1 MSTRTRRVSET
12 GNDGGPTSS
21 SSTLQI
27 PAIKSTTT
35 SQGRAA
41 LNQSINLGPAHNQ
54 RKRRLDVDSD
64 NIIATDPA
72 GGRLK
77 RRRSP
82 SVPLPDQTAGAT
94 RRGSG
99 AGGSA
104 ENEIEKR
111 EEARIKGT
119 EIYDHVMYEQ
129 DAE

>member
-1 MSTRTRRVSET
+1 MSTRTRRTAEPA
-12 GNDGGPTSS
+12 NNGGQPS
-21 SSTLQI
+21 SSTSRI
-27 PAIKSTTT
+27 PANTTT
-35 SQGRAA
+35 NTPGRGTAPVQA
-41 LNQSINLGPAHNQ
+41 LTSGPAPNQ

-82 SVPLPDQTAGAT
+82 SVPLHDHGATAT

-99 AGGSA
+99 AGGAMEA
-104 ENEIEKR
+104 ELEKR

-119 EIYDHVMYEQ
+119 EMYDRAMYEQ

>member
-1 MSTRTRRVSET
+1 MSTRTRRAAEPT
-12 GNDGGPTSS
+12 NDGGQTSS
-21 SSTLQI
+21 LSTSQI
-27 PAIKSTTT
+27 PVNTT
-35 SQGRAA
+35 SQGRGAA
-41 LNQSINLGPAHNQ
+41 LTLSNNSGPAANQ

-82 SVPLPDQTAGAT
+82 SVPLPDHTAGAT

-99 AGGSA
+99 AGGST
-104 ENEIEKR
+104 ENEFEKR